1 MEPIHPFNSLILSYI
16 MSPSRAWEIS
26 ENRAEQ
32 HSLVSGTIIYR
43 HTANAP
49 KVNQEKT
56 ENTTTTHQ
64 LRNLPGVLA
73 LKIAGK
79 AEGVTGN
86 INTGCN
92 RRMKMMVAV
101 NA

>member
-1 MEPIHPFNSLILSYI
+1 
-16 MSPSRAWEIS
+16 MSPSTVWEMS

-32 HSLVSGTIIYR
+32 HSLVSGITLYR

-49 KVNQEKT
+49 KVNQGT
-56 ENTTTTHQ
+56 TDTTTTTHQ
-64 LRNLPGVLA
+64 LRNLPAVLA
-73 LKIAGK
+73 LKNAGK

-92 RRMKMMVAV
+92 GTVKMKTRGGCQRAK
-101 NA
+101 